1 MFDLI
6 GFITKTYVI
15 QEKITVDFQI
25 EQVLKRWHD
34 LIY

>member
-25 EQVLKRWHD
+25 E
-34 LIY
+34 